1 MSRPVTTPR
10 SFRLAAALLALALGS
25 TGAACKKSD
34 SADRALL
41 GLRPVLA
48 SKPPPC
54 ATKAPKK
61 GQLVLPKSSDGK
73 VAECLELDKPI
84 VDAKDVRSATVAETP
99 AGEPALSVVLGA
111 VGSGN
116 LDGYAQRH
124 QGQRLG
130 IVTRGRLVSAPVLQ
144 FTSFAGRIQ
153 VTGLSKP
160 ETDDLFQRLNKL
172 IKG

>member
-1 MSRPVTTPR
+1 MSRPATTPR

-116 LDGYAQRH
+116 LDGYAQR
-124 QGQRLG
+124 LG

>member
-1 MSRPVTTPR
+1 MPR

-25 TGAACKKSD
+25 SGAACKKGSD

-41 GLRPVLA
+41 ELRPVLA

-54 ATKAPKK
+54 APKAPKK
-61 GQLVLPKSSDGK
+61 GQLVLPRSSDGK

-99 AGEPALSVVLGA
+99 VGEPALSVVLGA

-116 LDGYAQRH
+116 LDGYAQRN
-124 QGQRLG
+124 QGQRLA

-153 VTGLSKP
+153 VTGLSKAD
-160 ETDDLFQRLNKL
+160 TDDLFGRINKL